1 MRIRNRFRPRK
12 STRACYPCAVAPEPT
27 SLDRFM
33 NRRAPAMAA
42 VGLAGLGLLSWVG
55 VGSLAAPWHLDES
68 SPTVM
73 SSSAECDARLGA
85 QYEIRVDGESYGSC
99 GGATNKCAEVE
110 AVAVAYDESDPS
122 QCRVASAVNG
132 LGRYE
137 ATLMLL
143 GLGMSFAGVAALAF
157 ALSQRVRRPGGDTDD
172 SGPEARFHLFQRVCW
187 AALAAALLTANG
199 TAIYALL

>member
-1 MRIRNRFRPRK
+1 
-12 STRACYPCAVAPEPT
+12 
-27 SLDRFM
+27 
-33 NRRAPAMAA
+33 MAA
-42 VGLAGLGLLSWVG
+42 VGLAGLGLLGWVG
-55 VGSLAAPWHLDES
+55 AGSLGAPWHLDES

-85 QYEIRVDGESYGSC
+85 QYEIRVEGQSYGGC

-110 AVAVAYDESDPS
+110 AVAVAYDASDPS
-122 QCRVASAVNG
+122 QCRVASSVDG

-143 GLGMSFAGVAALAF
+143 GLGMSFAGVAAIAF
-157 ALSQRVRRPGGDTDD
+157 FISQRVRRVSEDD
-172 SGPEARFHLFQRVCW
+172 AAAQDRAELWQRVCW
-187 AALAAALLTANG
+187 GALAAALVTANG

>member
-1 MRIRNRFRPRK
+1 
-12 STRACYPCAVAPEPT
+12 
-27 SLDRFM
+27 
-33 NRRAPAMAA
+33 MAA

-55 VGSLAAPWHLDES
+55 VGSLAAPWHLDKS

-122 QCRVASAVNG
+122 QCRVASAVDG

-157 ALSQRVRRPGGDTDD
+157 LLSQRVRRPDGDVDD
-172 SGPEARFHLFQRVCW
+172 SGSEARFVLFQRLCW